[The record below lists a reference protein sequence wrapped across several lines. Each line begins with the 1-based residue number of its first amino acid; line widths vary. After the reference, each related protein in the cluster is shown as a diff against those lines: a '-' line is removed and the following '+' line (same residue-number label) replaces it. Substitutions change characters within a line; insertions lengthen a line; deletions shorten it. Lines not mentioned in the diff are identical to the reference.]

1 MTPVQ
6 SPRQKRSLVAID
18 GALAL
23 IVVLLVV
30 QMWLLSAT
38 LEAFLDGRRGV
49 ALPAAIVSALLFA
62 GCAALTMLI
71 YRIDRQAKQ

>member
-1 MTPVQ
+1 MRAGHA
-6 SPRQKRSLVAID
+6 PRQKKGLVAID

-38 LEAFLDGRRGV
+38 LAAFLDGRRHA
-49 ALPAAIVSALLFA
+49 ALPAAIVSLVFA
-62 GCAALTMLI
+62 SACVALTLLVN
-71 YRIDRQAKQ
+71 RIDRRR